1 MKSSIR
7 HANVLAAI
15 CLSLLLAGTALAA
28 ASAVDS
34 GGSERDLNVLAEA
47 QRDHYH
53 GRYTQAIGR
62 LDTVIARSPDFAQA
76 YFVRAEFN
84 ADAGRYAQALADA
97 GRVDAFHPDAAQ
109 TALLRATISLR
120 QHDANAALAELA
132 RAAKLQ
138 PLSFWKQTHEG
149 GGNALHSGYLH
160 VVSQHTMSYES
171 AYASIAEE
179 MLGHD
184 DAAMRNFAAALTF
197 ETEHPWYVLAQHC
210 FYAAVTDQLGMAEL
224 TCTEAIAKQ
233 GHDIGDY
240 DSLGLVHLKM
250 KEWNK
255 ALSDYNNAL
264 ATRPDF
270 TLSLYGRGIAKHA
283 LGDTAGGDADIAA
296 AKSGE
301 PDVEAIMGHMGVK
314 RGA

>member
-1 MKSSIR
+1 M
-7 HANVLAAI
+7 HATMVATI
-15 CLSLLLAGTALAA
+15 CLPLLLAGTALAA
-28 ASAVDS
+28 ATAIDA
-34 GGSERDLNVLAEA
+34 GGSTRDLNILAEA

-62 LDTVIARSPDFAQA
+62 LDSIIEHSPNFAEA

-84 ADAGRYAQALADA
+84 ADAGRFAQALADA
-97 GRVDAFHPDAAQ
+97 SRVETFHPDAAQ
-109 TALLRATISLR
+109 TSLLRATIALR
-120 QHDANAALAELA
+120 RNDANGALAELSH
-132 RAAKLQ
+132 AAKLQ

-149 GGNALHSGYLH
+149 GGNALQSGYLH
-160 VVSQHTMSYES
+160 VVTQHTLSYAS

-179 MLGHD
+179 MLGHT
-184 DAAMRNFAAALTF
+184 DAAMSNFADSLKF
-197 ETEHPWYVLAQHC
+197 ETERPWYVLAQHC
-210 FYAAVTDQLGMAEL
+210 FYAAVTSQLGMAEL

-250 KEWNK
+250 KEWTK
-255 ALSDYNNAL
+255 AIADYNSAL

-296 AKSGE
+296 AQGGE
-301 PDVEAIMGHMGVK
+301 PDIVNIMAHMGVK
-314 RGA
+314 QGA